1 VAAEQGNAEMM
12 RALIEAKADQ
22 SAKQHGT
29 ATAIELLLCNT
40 TVKQGDVVH
49 VLAVSGVDVNMR
61 NAVR

>member
-1 VAAEQGNAEMM
+1 MM